1 MTQVLDDWEVCQGAV
16 SIFWTQPIVS
26 PWERYITP
34 RLFQFQREVSLKI
47 QETKN
52 WPTLARFG
60 SILYNTARAA
70 VRTFK
75 QDRGKWR
82 CLQPFHDH

>member
-1 MTQVLDDWEVCQGAV
+1 MTQVLDDWDVCQGAV

-26 PWERYITP
+26 LWERFITP

-47 QETKN
+47 QETKKPQTTKN

-70 VRTFK
+70 VR
-75 QDRGKWR
+75 
-82 CLQPFHDH
+82 